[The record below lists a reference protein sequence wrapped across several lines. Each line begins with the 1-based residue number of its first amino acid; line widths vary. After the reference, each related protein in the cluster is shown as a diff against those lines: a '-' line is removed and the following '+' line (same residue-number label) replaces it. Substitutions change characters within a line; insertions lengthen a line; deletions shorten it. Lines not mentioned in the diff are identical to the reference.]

1 MTLILQRLLVAKV
14 TISLYVFRFVVELVT
29 TRRKG
34 LGKFLDR
41 LKRASLDFCFIGLG
55 LFAVAAYRVNPP
67 SAYHIKYRSDQ
78 SLWERTVVYLL
89 LYVVM
94 YVIAAKLTDVASDI
108 ERKRSIGTV
117 SVRVKLVMLHSL
129 LVFIAGIMF
138 TAGSLSL

>member
-1 MTLILQRLLVAKV
+1 MALTLQRLLVAKV
-14 TISLYVFRFVVELVT
+14 TICLYVFRFIVDLVI

-55 LFAVAAYRVNPP
+55 LFVVAAYRVNPP
-67 SAYHIKYRSDQ
+67 STYHIKYKSDQ
-78 SLWERTVVYLL
+78 SLWEKTVFFLL

-94 YVIAAKLTDVASDI
+94 YVVAAKLTDVASEI
-108 ERKRSIGTV
+108 ERKRSIGAV
-117 SVRVKLVMLHSL
+117 SVRLALVLLYSL

-138 TAGSLSL
+138 TTGSLAL